1 MGRSFIVKAYQRNLA
16 SLPLLWKGIA
26 HWVARNPQYT
36 KLFGPVSISRDY
48 NSLSRKIIV
57 AFLQD
62 NKLHPQLASFVK
74 PRNPFRYIRGR
85 RLMREFISANLQ
97 NVDDCSALVSSVET
111 DGKGIPVLLK
121 HYLKLNA
128 TILSFNVDKDFSDV
142 LDGLIMVDFTQIDP
156 RTLSKYMGEE
166 KCRAYLAQHGIEVK
180 AD

>member
-1 MGRSFIVKAYQRNLA
+1 
-16 SLPLLWKGIA
+16 
-26 HWVARNPQYT
+26 
-36 KLFGPVSISRDY
+36 
-48 NSLSRKIIV
+48 
-57 AFLQD
+57 
-62 NKLHPQLASFVK
+62 
-74 PRNPFRYIRGR
+74 
-85 RLMREFISANLQ
+85 MREFISANLQ

-156 RTLSKYMGEE
+156 RTLSKYMGED
-166 KCRAYLAQHGIEVK
+166 KCRGYLKQHGIEVK